1 MKRRRNRRQD
11 TRLLLLFAAGGLFA
25 AALVG
30 LLLSNRA
37 MVTDFSQKN
46 LPPASAIPSAPTGWG
61 GTCSPAPWP
70 GCP

>member
-30 LLLSNRA
+30 LLLSNQMCIRDSPVHSA
-37 MVTDFSQKN
+37 RSPGTR
-46 LPPASAIPSAPTGWG
+46 PRWPARW
-61 GTCSPAPWP
+61 
-70 GCP
+70 